1 MPGAAGTIIRVSTSK
16 QLEGTSPEKQL
27 EGIRALANEQDF
39 SIAEEHTWIVAESGS
54 LRDRTGFHQ
63 ARQAAAG
70 GQLSRVYVYSVDR
83 LGRNLLEMLLF
94 LRDLQDLGL
103 ECWEVEKRRPL
114 LWDDFIL
121 QIEGA
126 VAGKERQ
133 EILKRTQDGLVRAIR
148 SGKYSGGI
156 IAYGY
161 RLNPVT
167 KQLEIDEE
175 EAAVV
180 RLIFEWCAEE
190 RISTVKIADRLNAM
204 GVPTRYAKD
213 GRKVRRPGKRSA
225 EHTAGIW
232 RAGRVR
238 NMLRNPAYIGAWEYG
253 RRSKKRR
260 PSERIKGL
268 CPAIVSEATFRAA
281 SEALRSNMLF
291 ATRNSKRPYLLRGL
305 IKCAHCGRT
314 YIGKPGGRR
323 PDRPSVETS
332 RYVCNGRAAWRKL
345 GTPKCHAKPVKA
357 DEIEAVVWED
367 IKAFVKDPEVAI
379 EQLRAKLGPQDETL
393 AAQLAET
400 EEHIRDYRRREK
412 NAIRLATQSKEA
424 DPQVLDD
431 VLAEIRRSLASLDA
445 YKASLQARRARG
457 EGLEHEL
464 FGVATRLAVL
474 QQRIDRATFEEKRR
488 AVEALVGGIVV
499 NTELVGGQPRAV
511 VTITYRFDEPE
522 PLPILEGEEVAIA
535 DRTPAR
541 AATSATRFASAA
553 APLRSSGATRSV
565 SPAPCSIESIST
577 SRCPGLIS
585 RSWPAIGQGNPRR

>member
-1 MPGAAGTIIRVSTSK
+1 MAGTAGTIIRVSTSK

-63 ARQAAAG
+63 ARQAAASG
-70 GQLSRVYVYSVDR
+70 ELSRVYVYSVDR

-103 ECWEVEKRRPL
+103 ECWEAEKRRPL

-148 SGKYSGGI
+148 AGKYSGGI

-180 RLIFEWCAEE
+180 RLIFEWTTDE
-190 RISTVKIADRLNAM
+190 RISTLKIAERLNAM

-213 GRKVRRPGKRSA
+213 GRKVRRAGKRSA

-238 NMLRNPAYIGAWEYG
+238 NMLRNPAYVGEWEYG
-253 RRSKKRR
+253 RRTKKRR
-260 PSERIKGL
+260 PSDRIKGY
-268 CPAIVSEATFRAA
+268 CPPIVSEVTFRTA
-281 SEALRSNMLF
+281 SEVLRANLRFSD
-291 ATRNSKRPYLLRGL
+291 RNARRSYLLRGL
-305 IKCAHCGRT
+305 IRCANCGRT
-314 YIGKPGGRR
+314 YTGRFY
-323 PDRPSVETS
+323 ETKAGDVIF
-332 RYVCNGRAAWRKL
+332 YECNGRAMWRHLGVSRCQSKKL
-345 GTPKCHAKPVKA
+345 RAA
-357 DEIEAVVWED
+357 DIEVVVWED
-367 IKAFVKDPEVAI
+367 IKAFVKDPDVAI
-379 EQLRAKLGPQDETL
+379 EQLRAKLGPQHEAL
-393 AAQLAET
+393 AAQLQDAE
-400 EEHIRDYRRREK
+400 ERIRDCRRRER
-412 NAIRLATQSKEA
+412 NALRIATESREA
-424 DPQVLDD
+424 DPQALDEVLG
-431 VLAEIRRSLASLDA
+431 EIRRALAALEPYRASLE
-445 YKASLQARRARG
+445 ARRARG
-457 EGLEHEL
+457 EGLEQEL
-464 FGVATRLAVL
+464 FGVATRLAAL
-474 QQRIDRATFEEKRR
+474 QRRIDRATFEEKRR
-488 AVEALVGGIVV
+488 AVEALVGGILVS
-499 NTELVGGQPRAV
+499 TETVGGEPKSV

-522 PLPILEGEEVAIA
+522 PSPWSEGPEFAIT
-535 DRTPAR
+535 DRTGAH
-541 AATSATRFASAA
+541 AAISATRCGT
-553 APLRSSGATRSV
+553 APA
-565 SPAPCSIESIST
+565 
-577 SRCPGLIS
+577 
-585 RSWPAIGQGNPRR
+585 RRRR

>member
-1 MPGAAGTIIRVSTSK
+1 MPRAAGTIIRVSTSK

-27 EGIRALANEQDF
+27 EGIRALANEQGF

-103 ECWEVEKRRPL
+103 ECWEAEKRRPL

-167 KQLEIDEE
+167 KQLEIEEE

-190 RISTVKIADRLNAM
+190 RISTVKIAERLNAM

-238 NMLRNPAYIGAWEYG
+238 NMLRNPAYVGQWEYG

-260 PSERIKGL
+260 PTERIKGF
-268 CPAIVSEATFRAA
+268 CPAIVSEAVSRGA
-281 SEALRSNMLF
+281 SEVLRSNMLF
-291 ATRNSKRPYLLRGL
+291 ATRNSKRSYLLRGL

-314 YIGKPGGRR
+314 YIGKPGGPR
-323 PDRPSVETS
+323 PDRPSVES
-332 RYVCNGRAAWRKL
+332 SWYVCNGRAAWRKL
-345 GTPKCHAKPVKA
+345 GTPKCEAKPVKA
-357 DEIEAVVWED
+357 DDIEAVVWED
-367 IKAFVKDPEVAI
+367 IKAFVKNPEVAI
-379 EQLRAKLGPQDETL
+379 EQLRAKLGPEDETL

-400 EEHIRDYRRREK
+400 DERIQDYRRREK

-424 DPQVLDD
+424 DPLVLDD
-431 VLAEIRRSLASLDA
+431 VLAEIRRSLASLEG
-445 YKASLQARRARG
+445 YRASLEARRARG

-464 FGVATRLAVL
+464 FGVATRLAAL

-511 VTITYRFDEPE
+511 VMITYRFDEPE
-522 PLPILEGEEVAIA
+522 PLPFLEGPEPAIA
-535 DRTPAR
+535 DRTGAP
-541 AATSATRFASAA
+541 AATSATR
-553 APLRSSGATRSV
+553 GATA
-565 SPAPCSIESIST
+565 PAP
-577 SRCPGLIS
+577 
-585 RSWPAIGQGNPRR
+585 RRR